1 MEVINFKYSKFKDID
16 NNPPIHEKIE
26 VIYNVKDVVKE
37 DAKEIKEFKV
47 DITIVINLYFERC
60 Y

>member
-47 DITIVINLYFERC
+47 DITR
-60 Y
+60 